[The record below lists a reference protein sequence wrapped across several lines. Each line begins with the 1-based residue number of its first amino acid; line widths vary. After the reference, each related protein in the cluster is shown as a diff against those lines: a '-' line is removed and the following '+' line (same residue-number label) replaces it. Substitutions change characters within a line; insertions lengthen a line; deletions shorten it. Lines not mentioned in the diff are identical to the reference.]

1 MRKITEQNYEKETAL
16 SVKNSHIFENTKILM
31 TNLEILKKKI
41 FTRETLSRQANI
53 WRMQSKKIVFT
64 NGCFDLLHHGHIDY
78 LSKAADMGDVLIIGL
93 NSDASVKRLNKGS
106 GRPIQNEN
114 DRALI
119 LSSIQ
124 FIEVITIFE
133 EDIPYE
139 LIKLVQ
145 PDVLVKG
152 GDWKENEIVG
162 ADIVKASGGLVTTIP
177 FVEGYSTTTI
187 ENKIKSS

>member
-1 MRKITEQNYEKETAL
+1 
-16 SVKNSHIFENTKILM
+16 M

-93 NSDASVKRLNKGS
+93 NSDASVKKLNKGS

-133 EDIPYE
+133 EDTPYE

-162 ADIVKASGGLVTTIP
+162 ADIVKANGGVVTTIP